1 MRGDLFGA
9 HIPRTRIGLH
19 YTWVIAFGLIIVIV
33 ATQLP
38 ETYSLWIRLL
48 LGVMASL
55 LFLVAVV
62 IRQLVINFVASRR
75 RIRFNHVTLFVFG
88 GVPGIARVSTLPVL
102 ELLLAIVGLI
112 SGLILVVLFYAA
124 YTMLVIYGSTMIAGV
139 IQWLTFIILML
150 TLFDFIPGFPLDAGR
165 VFRAALWKAT
175 ADYDRATLI
184 ASWIGQGIGLLFIA
198 GGIALMIIAQQWFT
212 GLVLAFVG
220 WGLES
225 AAAQSRRQTVFRQA
239 LRGIIVADVMSKE
252 NTYISSNLTLE
263 QLLRDYIL
271 VTGQRH
277 FAVVDAAKLQG
288 IVTIH
293 DLKSMSK
300 KRWKS
305 TRVEEIMT
313 STNRL
318 EIAHTDQSAA
328 DLIEQMNELRIGVMP
343 VLEGDKLVGVLLRD
357 SLLQLA
363 RTRAEFR
370 I

>member
-9 HIPRTRIGLH
+9 YIPRTRIRLH

-38 ETYSLWIRLL
+38 EAYALWRRLL

-55 LFLVAVV
+55 LFLSAIV

-75 RIRFNHVTLFVFG
+75 HIRFNNVTLFVFG

-102 ELLLAIVGLI
+102 ELLLAVVGLI
-112 SGLILVVLFYAA
+112 SGLILVVLFYAV
-124 YTMLVIYGSTMIAGV
+124 YTVLVIYGITMIAEV
-139 IQWLTFIILML
+139 IQWLTLIILML
-150 TLFDFIPGFPLDAGR
+150 ALFDFIPGFPLDVGR

-184 ASWIGQGIGLLFIA
+184 TSWVGQGIGLLFIA
-198 GGIALMIIAQQWFT
+198 GGIALMIISRQWFT

-220 WGLES
+220 WGLEH

-239 LRGIIVADVMSKE
+239 LRGILVADVMSKE
-252 NTYISSNLTLE
+252 NTFISSNLTLD
-263 QLLRDYIL
+263 QLLHDYIL

-288 IVTIH
+288 IVTIR
-293 DLKSMSK
+293 DLESMPK

-305 TRVEEIMT
+305 ARVEEIMT
-313 STNRL
+313 STKRL
-318 EIAHTDQSAA
+318 ETTHTGQSAA
-328 DLIEQMNELRIGVMP
+328 DMIEQMNELRIGVMP

-363 RTRAEFR
+363 RARAEFR
-370 I
+370 M